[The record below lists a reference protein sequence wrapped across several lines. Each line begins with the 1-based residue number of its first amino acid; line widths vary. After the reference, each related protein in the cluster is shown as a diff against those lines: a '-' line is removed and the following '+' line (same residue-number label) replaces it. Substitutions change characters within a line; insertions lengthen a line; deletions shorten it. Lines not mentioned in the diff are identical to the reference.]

1 MTTAYR
7 TRLASIRR
15 FDQLI
20 AFLRDEM
27 DWPIVSD
34 DFEEL
39 TFEYSAEE
47 LGIDSANAAKIQEI
61 KRLRPLAANQP
72 WGVFFVKFE
81 PKRLPVVALRSILG
95 RVALKKRA
103 SANNAERPA
112 WAMEDLL
119 FISNYGEGEARQ
131 ISFAHFAAPASSIK
145 LPTLKVVAWGDLD
158 TALHLDQVASQLTES
173 LAWPDD
179 ESDAD
184 AWRERWRSAFTLG
197 HRETIT
203 TAEQLS
209 VRLAELAKATRERIR
224 GAIEIESDRGRITQ
238 LMKAFR
244 ETLVH
249 DLDPSGFADMVAQ
262 TIAYGLLS
270 ARITDPK
277 QGSGSDLARH
287 MRTNPLL
294 RDLMTAFMEIS
305 GQRRGTSI
313 DFDELGVAEVVE
325 LLDRANMD
333 AVVRDFGDKN
343 PREDPVIHFYESF
356 LSEYDKQSKV
366 ERGVFYT
373 PRPVVSYIVR
383 SVDRL
388 LRTEFGLDDGLADL
402 ATWGEMA
409 KRIEGL
415 TIPGGVSP
423 DQDFVQILDPA
434 TGTGTFLVEAIDVIY
449 GTLVDKWK
457 AQGRRDHEVEAL
469 WNEYVPNHLLPRL
482 HGFEL
487 LMAPYAIAHLKVGLK
502 LYETGYRFG
511 SEERAKVYLTN
522 ALEPAQDF
530 SGLMDF
536 AIPALAQ
543 EAQAVNDVKDRQRFT
558 VVIGNPPYSGH
569 SANKG
574 DWIRDLL
581 RGKDGS
587 TTTGSYFQVD
597 GKPLGERN
605 PKWLNDDYVKFIR
618 LAHRRIE
625 QTGAGVLGFVTNH
638 SYLDNPTFRGM
649 RQSLTITF
657 GRMHLLDLHGN
668 SKKKEQTPEGGKDEN
683 VFDIQQ
689 GVAVCLMVRSADSA
703 DHPGHVL
710 QADCYGERDAG
721 PDNGKYEWLVD
732 HDVTSTEWAEL
743 VPQSPR
749 YLLVPRDETLAD
761 EYEEWW
767 DINEVFPV
775 SSVGIVTAR
784 DKLAIRWTAEEM
796 CTLAA
801 DLSSRSPEFIRKTYG
816 PMGSSDGSIHNAQKD
831 ILDHPESREY
841 LARITYRPFDIRF
854 TWYSGR
860 TGGLIERPR
869 QEVMRHMLAGPN
881 VGLSTTRASEIAG
894 GWEHIFVS
902 KSLIQHHTVS
912 LKEVNYLFPLY
923 TYPTEGQEHFGL
935 SREPNL
941 DKGFLEAVGA
951 SLQLEFISDGPRNMQ
966 ESFDPEDVLHYIYAV
981 LHSPEYRI
989 RYADFLKSDF
999 PRVPFTGNLSLFR
1012 SLGKLGKRLA
1022 SLHLMESEGDKGP
1035 AFPEAGDNRVD
1046 RVRYAPPANGAVG
1059 RVFINRDQYFE
1070 DVEPGIWD
1078 FTIGGYR
1085 PAEKW
1090 LKDRKGRILSDDDVA
1105 HYRRI
1110 VGNLTETARLMGEVD
1125 ELIAQN
1131 GGWPDA
1137 FQQSANEG
1145 GA

>member
-1 MTTAYR
+1 MTTGYR
-7 TRLASIRR
+7 TKLASIRR

-72 WGVFFVKFE
+72 WGVFFVRFE
-81 PKRLPVVALRSILG
+81 PKRLPMVALRSILG

-103 SANNAERPA
+103 SANDSERPA

-119 FISNYGEGEARQ
+119 FISNYGEGDARQ

-145 LPTLKVVAWGDLD
+145 LPTLKVLAWDDLD

-173 LAWPDD
+173 LAWPEDT
-179 ESDAD
+179 SDAD
-184 AWRERWRSAFTLG
+184 AWRERWRAAFTLG

-203 TAEQLS
+203 TAQQLS
-209 VRLAELAKATRERIR
+209 VRLAELARTTRERIR

-238 LMKAFR
+238 LMKAFSQ
-244 ETLVH
+244 TLVH
-249 DLDPSGFADMVAQ
+249 DLDASRFADMVAQ

-277 QGSGSDLARH
+277 QGSGTDLARH

-294 RDLMTAFMEIS
+294 RDLMTAFLEIS
-305 GQRRGTSI
+305 GQKRGTGI
-313 DFDELGVAEVVE
+313 DFDELGVSEVVE

-333 AVVRDFGDKN
+333 AVVRDFGDRN

-383 SVDRL
+383 SVDQL
-388 LRTEFGLDDGLADL
+388 LRTEFGLEDGLADV
-402 ATWGEMA
+402 ATWGEME

-415 TIPGGVSP
+415 TIPHGVLP

-457 AQGRRDHEVEAL
+457 TQGRRDREIEAL
-469 WNEYVPNHLLPRL
+469 WNEYVPKHLLPRL

-530 SGLMDF
+530 SGRMDF

-543 EAQAVNDVKDRQRFT
+543 EARAVNKVKDGQRFT

-574 DWIRDLL
+574 DWIRNLL
-581 RGKDGS
+581 RGKDGR

-597 GKPLGERN
+597 GKPLGEKN

-625 QTGAGVLGFVTNH
+625 QTGTGVLGFVTNH

-649 RQSLTITF
+649 RQSLTTTF
-657 GRMHLLDLHGN
+657 EMMHLLDLHGN
-668 SKKKEQTPEGGKDEN
+668 SKKKEQTPDGGKDEN

-689 GVAVCLMVRSADSA
+689 GVAVCLLVKSWNAN
-703 DHPGHVL
+703 HPNHVL
-710 QADCYGERDAG
+710 QADLWGERDAG
-721 PDNGKYEWLVD
+721 LDSKYEWLAA
-732 HDVTSTEWAEL
+732 HDVASTEWAEL
-743 VPQSPR
+743 APKSPR
-749 YLLVPRDETLAD
+749 YLLIPRNETLTD
-761 EYEEWW
+761 EYEAGWSIA
-767 DINEVFPV
+767 DLFPIG
-775 SSVGIVTAR
+775 STGIVSKR
-784 DKLAIRWTAEEM
+784 DHIAYHFDKDRLYGTLRDFATLPEGQLREKYLFRDSRDGKISFVQDHILSYGIREEY
-796 CTLAA
+796 
-801 DLSSRSPEFIRKTYG
+801 IR
-816 PMGSSDGSIHNAQKD
+816 
-831 ILDHPESREY
+831 L
-841 LARITYRPFDIRF
+841 LLYRPFDRRWTYHTDKSKGF
-854 TWYSGR
+854 LGWPVYD
-860 TGGLIERPR
+860 
-869 QEVMRHMLAGPN
+869 VMRHMVAGPN
-881 VGLSTTRASEIAG
+881 VGLITTRQCQRDWSVL
-894 GWEHIFVS
+894 VS
-902 KSLIQHHTVS
+902 NTIIGHKALATYDISS
-912 LKEVNYLFPLY
+912 LFPLY
-923 TYPTEGQEHFGL
+923 TYPNEGQQYVGL
-935 SREPNL
+935 GREPNL
-941 DKGFLEAVGA
+941 DKGFIEAVA
-951 SLQLEFISDGPRNMQ
+951 SSLGLVFVSDGPGNLQ
-966 ESFDPEDVLHYIYAV
+966 ETFGPEDVFHHIYAV
-981 LHSPEYRI
+981 LHSPEYRR

-999 PRVPFTGNLSLFR
+999 PRVPFTSDVPLFR
-1012 SLGKLGKRLA
+1012 SLGELGKRLV
-1022 SLHLMESEGDKGP
+1022 SLHLMESEGGNTP
-1035 AFPEAGDNRVD
+1035 AFTGTGDNRVD
-1046 RVRYAPPANGAVG
+1046 RVRYVPPDKGTLG
-1059 RVFINRDQYFE
+1059 RVFINRGQFFE
-1070 DVEPGIWD
+1070 GVEPDIWD

-1110 VGNLTETARLMGEVD
+1110 VGALAETARLMDEID
-1125 ELIAQN
+1125 ELLEQH
-1131 GGWPDA
+1131 GGWPEA
-1137 FQQSANEG
+1137 FQHSANEG

>member
-1 MTTAYR
+1 MTTGYR
-7 TRLASIRR
+7 TKLASIRR

-103 SANNAERPA
+103 SANNADRPA

-119 FISNYGEGEARQ
+119 FISNYGEGDARQ

-145 LPTLKVVAWGDLD
+145 LPTLKVVAWDDLD
-158 TALHLDQVASQLTES
+158 TALHLDQVASQLTQS

-179 ESDAD
+179 EGDAD
-184 AWRERWRSAFTLG
+184 AWRERWRAAFTLG

-203 TAEQLS
+203 TAQQLS

-238 LMKAFR
+238 LMKAFSQ
-244 ETLVH
+244 TLVH
-249 DLDPSGFADMVAQ
+249 DLDASRFADMVAQ

-277 QGSGSDLARH
+277 QGSGTDLARH

-294 RDLMTAFMEIS
+294 RDLMTAFLEIS
-305 GQRRGTSI
+305 GQKRGTGI
-313 DFDELGVAEVVE
+313 DFDELGVSEVVE

-333 AVVRDFGDKN
+333 AVVRDFGDRN

-383 SVDRL
+383 SVDQL
-388 LRTEFGLDDGLADL
+388 LRTEFGLEDGLADV
-402 ATWGEMA
+402 ATWGEME

-415 TIPGGVSP
+415 TIPHGVLP

-457 AQGRRDHEVEAL
+457 TQGRRDREIEAL
-469 WNEYVPNHLLPRL
+469 WNEYVPKHLLPRL

-530 SGLMDF
+530 SGRMDF

-543 EAQAVNDVKDRQRFT
+543 EARAVNKVKDGQRFT

-574 DWIRDLL
+574 DWIRNLL
-581 RGKDGS
+581 RGKDGR

-597 GKPLGERN
+597 GKPLGEKN

-625 QTGAGVLGFVTNH
+625 QTGTGVLGFVTNH

-649 RQSLTITF
+649 RQSLTTTF
-657 GRMHLLDLHGN
+657 GEMRLLDLHGN
-668 SKKKEQTPEGGKDEN
+668 SKKKERTPEGGKDEN

-689 GVAVCLMVRSADSA
+689 GVAVCLLVSSVDGS
-703 DHPGHVL
+703 DHPNRVW
-710 QADCYGERDAG
+710 QADLYGERDAG
-721 PDNGKYEWLVD
+721 PDNSKYEWLVA
-732 HDVTSTEWAEL
+732 HDVATTEWADL
-743 VPQSPR
+743 VSKSPR
-749 YLLVPRDETLAD
+749 YLFVPRDETLAD

-784 DKLAIRWTAEEM
+784 DKLAIQWTADQVRS
-796 CTLAA
+796 LVA
-801 DLSSRSPEFIRKTYG
+801 DLPSLSTERVQEAFGMRASSAEIIKKART
-816 PMGSSDGSIHNAQKD
+816 D
-831 ILDHPESREY
+831 ILDHRESRNC
-841 LARITYRPFDIRF
+841 LCSILYRPFDVRY
-854 TWYSGR
+854 TWYTGR

-869 QEVMRHMLAGPN
+869 SEVMRHMLAGPN
-881 VGLSTTRASEIAG
+881 VGLSTTRATEIAG
-894 GWEHIFVS
+894 GWEHVFVS

-923 TYPTEGQEHFGL
+923 TYPTEGQENVGL

-951 SLQLEFISDGPRNMQ
+951 SLGLKFISDGPGNLQ
-966 ESFDPEDVLHYIYAV
+966 ESFGPEDVLHYIYAV
-981 LHSPEYRI
+981 LHSPEYR
-989 RYADFLKSDF
+989 RCYADFLKSDF
-999 PRVPFTGNLSLFR
+999 PRVPFTGNLPLFR
-1012 SLGKLGKRLA
+1012 SLSELGKCLV
-1022 SLHLMESEGDKGP
+1022 SLHLMESEGGNTP
-1035 AFPEAGDNRVD
+1035 AFLGTGDNRVD
-1046 RVRYAPPANGAVG
+1046 RVRYAPPGNGAAG
-1059 RVFINRDQYFE
+1059 RVFINSHQFFE
-1070 DVEPGIWD
+1070 GVEPRIWD
-1078 FTIGGYR
+1078 FTIGGHR

-1090 LKDRKGRILSDDDVA
+1090 LKDRKGRVLSDGDVT

-1110 VGNLTETARLMGEVD
+1110 VGALAETARLMDEID
-1125 ELIAQN
+1125 ELIEQH
-1131 GGWPDA
+1131 GGWPEA
-1137 FQQSANEG
+1137 FHPSANEE